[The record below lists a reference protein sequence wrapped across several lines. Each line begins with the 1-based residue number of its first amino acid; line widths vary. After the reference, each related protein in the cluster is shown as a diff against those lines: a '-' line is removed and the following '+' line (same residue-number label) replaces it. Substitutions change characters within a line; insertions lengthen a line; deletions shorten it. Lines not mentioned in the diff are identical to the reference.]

1 MLIDLTLTEASR
13 MLERRDI
20 TSEQLVA
27 DCLNHTH
34 QREPEVQA
42 WAYLAP
48 EVALAQAQIL
58 DRIPRRGP
66 LHGIPVG
73 VKDLLDT
80 CDFPT
85 EYGSKAYSGHQPAA
99 DAACVAALR
108 RAGAVLMGKTV
119 TTEFAMFSPGPT
131 RNPVNPDHTPG
142 GSSSGSAAAV
152 ASLMTPLA
160 VGSQTA
166 GSVIRPAAF
175 CGVVGYKPTFGHF
188 PIAGTKLMAP
198 SLDTLG
204 FFTRCVSDLK
214 LVRQGLLGEAPRPA
228 PHEAPRIGLHRTVHW
243 EKADPSVQKAL
254 EQAAQTLRESGA
266 QVQDL
271 QLPVDEDALTQA
283 QSTIQVYESAR
294 SALPELSSQ
303 PENLSDRIRGL
314 LEPALE
320 WPFSTWVEA
329 QNTVQAAQQC
339 LPDVFETCDVVLSLS
354 AGGEAPY
361 GIDNT
366 GNPLF
371 NRIWHVLGGPGI
383 HLPVG
388 LGPNQLPVGVQVLGA
403 PGRDAETL
411 AWADWIEAR
420 L

>member
-27 DCLNHTH
+27 DCLEHSR
-34 QREPEVQA
+34 QREPELQA

-48 EVALAQAQIL
+48 DVALAQAQIL

-73 VKDLLDT
+73 VKDILDT

-85 EYGSKAYSGHQPAA
+85 EYGCAAYQGHQPAT

-131 RNPVNPDHTPG
+131 KNPVNPEHTPG

-152 ASLMTPLA
+152 AALMAPFA

-204 FFTRCVSDLK
+204 FFTRCVTDLK
-214 LVRQGLLGEAPRPA
+214 LIRQGLLGEAPRPA
-228 PHEAPRIGLHRTVHW
+228 PGQAPRIGLHRTVHW
-243 EKADPSVQKAL
+243 EKAEASVQKVLEKTAQAL
-254 EQAAQTLRESGA
+254 RDSGA
-266 QVQDL
+266 SVQDITF
-271 QLPVDEDALTQA
+271 PVDEDALTQA

-320 WPFSTWVEA
+320 WPFQVWEEA
-329 QNTVQAAQQC
+329 QQTVQTAQQR
-339 LPDVFETCDVVLSLS
+339 LPEVFQTCDVVLSLS

-388 LGPNQLPVGVQVLGA
+388 TGPNQLPVGVQVLGP
-403 PGRDAETL
+403 PGKDAETL
-411 AWADWIEAR
+411 AWAEWVEAR